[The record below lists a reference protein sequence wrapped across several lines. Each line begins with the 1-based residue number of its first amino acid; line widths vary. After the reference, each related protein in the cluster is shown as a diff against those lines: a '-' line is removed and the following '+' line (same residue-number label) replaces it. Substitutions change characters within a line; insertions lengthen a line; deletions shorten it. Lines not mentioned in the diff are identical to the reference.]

1 MSHFVIDQV
10 SWHTK
15 VVGNP
20 ETREHIIARFWSVA
34 NFLQSNGLTNKVL
47 VESIADIGEDF
58 AISTEDL
65 TEKGLALMKKAYDPW
80 LRKVS
85 QGASTEEVSMLE
97 KQLAKL

>member
-1 MSHFVIDQV
+1 VSHFVIDQV

-15 VVGNP
+15 VVDNP
-20 ETREHIIARFWSVA
+20 ETRDHIIARFWSVA
-34 NFLQSNGLTNKVL
+34 NFLQANGLTNKVL
-47 VESIADIGEDF
+47 ARSIADIDDDF

-65 TEKGLALMKKAYDPW
+65 TERGLALMKKVYDPW

-85 QGASTEEVSMLE
+85 QGASTENVSMFE

>member
-1 MSHFVIDQV
+1 MSGFVIDQV

-20 ETREHIIARFWSVA
+20 ESREHIVTRFWSVA

-47 VESIADIGEDF
+47 AQSKEDIGDDF
-58 AISTEDL
+58 VISSDDL
-65 TEKGLALMKKAYDPW
+65 TEKGLVLMKKVYDKW
-80 LRKVS
+80 LSKVDE
-85 QGASTEEVSMLE
+85 GASPEDFTMFE